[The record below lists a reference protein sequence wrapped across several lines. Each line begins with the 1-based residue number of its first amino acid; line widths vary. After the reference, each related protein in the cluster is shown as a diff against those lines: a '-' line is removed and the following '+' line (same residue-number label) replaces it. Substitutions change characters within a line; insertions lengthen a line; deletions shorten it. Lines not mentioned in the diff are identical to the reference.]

1 MPLLQVII
9 GSTRPGRVGKPVGD
23 WIAAYAEH
31 HGAFEVETVDLA
43 VVDLPMM
50 DEPNHPRRHDYQH
63 DHTKAFSE
71 TIEQADAFLFVIP
84 EYNFFAPPA
93 VVNAMNYL
101 HTEWAYKPAGM
112 VSYGGVSA
120 GLRSTQ
126 ALKQLLTALKIVP
139 LPEAVSI
146 PFVQQ
151 FIADDGSIHPNEPM
165 TAGATAMLDEL
176 ARWESALRDL
186 RRGR

>member
-23 WIAAYAEH
+23 WIAGFAEQ
-31 HGAFEVETVDLA
+31 HGGWEVEIVDLA
-43 VVDLPMM
+43 VVNLPMM

-63 DHTKAFSE
+63 DHTKAFSA
-71 TIEQADAFLFVIP
+71 TIDRADAFLFVIP

-93 VVNAMNYL
+93 VVNAMNFL

-112 VSYGGVSA
+112 VSYGGGSA

-126 ALKQLLTALKIVP
+126 ALKQLLTSLKIVP
-139 LPEAVSI
+139 VPEAVSI

-151 FIADDGSIHPNEPM
+151 FLGEDGAIHANEPM
-165 TAGATAMLDEL
+165 TAGAGAMLDEL
-176 ARWESALRDL
+176 ARWEQALRGL
-186 RRGR
+186 RRDA